1 MIPVLYHYPMSPYSE
16 KLRLAMGLR
25 GIAWSSIQ
33 VSAQPPRGAL
43 DQLLGGYR
51 RIPVLQWGA
60 HFYCDTRL
68 ALDSLYDDDLPVTGL
83 GADDE
88 AVRDWAEREIFFAV
102 VSVVS
107 PTRVIRYLFRQLGL
121 LGVGRFMRDRAR
133 MMRNATVDVLTPERA
148 RKAVQ
153 EFIEH
158 LAVRLSSGPYLSG
171 ATPGYLDLCCYHP
184 LWMARQIDPRVTSAW
199 PLTVSQW
206 MTRMEAPGHG
216 EVYPT
221 VWDRVFE
228 DIAESQSPFT
238 AAVAEPYQMG
248 ECVAVAPSD
257 YARDETS
264 GELATFDKD
273 RIVISRTL
281 GSGQVIYLHF
291 PRKGFELRRL
301 Q

>member
-1 MIPVLYHYPMSPYSE
+1 
-16 KLRLAMGLR
+16 
-25 GIAWSSIQ
+25 
-33 VSAQPPRGAL
+33 
-43 DQLLGGYR
+43 
-51 RIPVLQWGA
+51 
-60 HFYCDTRL
+60 
-68 ALDSLYDDDLPVTGL
+68 
-83 GADDE
+83 
-88 AVRDWAEREIFFAV
+88 
-102 VSVVS
+102 
-107 PTRVIRYLFRQLGL
+107 
-121 LGVGRFMRDRAR
+121 
-133 MMRNATVDVLTPERA
+133 
-148 RKAVQ
+148 
-153 EFIEH
+153 
-158 LAVRLSSGPYLSG
+158 
-171 ATPGYLDLCCYHP
+171 
-184 LWMARQIDPRVTSAW
+184 
-199 PLTVSQW
+199 

-281 GSGQVIYLHF
+281 DSGRLIYLHF
-291 PRKGFELRRL
+291 PWKGFELRRL